1 MTTATYLENA
11 AVKPDLVVWDK
22 AEKRA
27 LIIEVSIPHDSGR
40 NRAEREK
47 VTKYQ
52 GLMHDMKR
60 NWNLKEISIVPV
72 ISGATA
78 LLKKT
83 LKNHLMKIPG
93 KPRAAEI
100 QNLNSPEKNT

>member
-1 MTTATYLENA
+1 MA
-11 AVKPDLVVWDK
+11 W
-22 AEKRA
+22 
-27 LIIEVSIPHDSGR
+27 IIEVSIPHDSGL

-60 NWNLKEISIVPV
+60 NWNLKEISIDPV
-72 ISGATA
+72 ISGATG
-78 LLKKT
+78 LQKKT

-93 KPRAAEI
+93 KPRAAEVQTI
-100 QNLNSPEKNT
+100 ALKGTAIVLKRTLGCSL